1 MVYHG
6 IRKCLTCLC
15 FRHSR
20 EAHDRGLDDPS
31 HQQVSWK
38 KCYLSHT
45 PCSDWW
51 ILAGWAKLFDSCDWS
66 DELVI
71 SGSQSQKATNP
82 LIKVSVGS
90 CAFIELFL
98 VVIVYILPPGFCQD
112 VFIKSFTGD
121 IFQEIPHQTHDI
133 IPSNP
138 CEQVFTWGPFQ
149 ELYLS
154 PWPPPLVILPY
165 TKTTQ

>member
-45 PCSDWW
+45 HFVMIGKFWQCELS
-51 ILAGWAKLFDSCDWS
+51 SCDWS

-71 SGSQSQKATNP
+71 TGGQSQKATNP
-82 LIKVSVGS
+82 LSKVSVGS
-90 CAFIELFL
+90 CAFLELFL
-98 VVIVYILPPGFCQD
+98 VVIVYILPSGLCQD
-112 VFIKSFTGD
+112 VFSKSFIGN

-154 PWPPPLVILPY
+154 PWSLPLVILSC
-165 TKTTQ
+165 TEITQ